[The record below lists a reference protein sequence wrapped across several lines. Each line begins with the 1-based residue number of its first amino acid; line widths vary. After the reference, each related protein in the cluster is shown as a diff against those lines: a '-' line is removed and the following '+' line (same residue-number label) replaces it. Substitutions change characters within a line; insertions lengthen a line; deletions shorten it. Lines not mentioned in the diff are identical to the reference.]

1 MIIKD
6 SYALY
11 TPQIV
16 NWKQNEPNEIKTQT
30 CKCQNIKN
38 SVAYKNRLIYKKGLV
53 KNKFMGY
60 TVFAI
65 FFLTY

>member
-1 MIIKD
+1 MSDNRYYLAAQEQFDCSVIIKD

-30 CKCQNIKN
+30 SKCQNIKN
-38 SVAYKNRLIYKKGLV
+38 ICD
-53 KNKFMGY
+53 
-60 TVFAI
+60 I
-65 FFLTY
+65 